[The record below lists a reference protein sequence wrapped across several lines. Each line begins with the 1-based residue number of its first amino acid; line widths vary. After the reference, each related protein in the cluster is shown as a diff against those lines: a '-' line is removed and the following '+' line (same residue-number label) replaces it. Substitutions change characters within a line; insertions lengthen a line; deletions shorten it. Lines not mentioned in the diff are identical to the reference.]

1 MNLFKNLKK
10 VIAWASICIWISI
23 FIILILSS
31 GCSTT
36 KWYHP
41 EHYEWEADD
50 YDFPPHERIEGGW
63 KAIHNYY
70 VIDANADVPDAY
82 FETKSKALTYQKD
95 FAGHHDYVVVKIDK
109 KYNVYNM
116 AKPISLTP

>member
-10 VIAWASICIWISI
+10 VIEDYWIWI
-23 FIILILSS
+23 FVILILSS

-41 EHYEWEADD
+41 EHYEWEAD
-50 YDFPPHERIEGGW
+50 ERLDGGW

-82 FETKSKALTYQKD
+82 FETKSEALTYQKD
-95 FAGHHDYVVVKIDK
+95 FAEHHDYVVVKIDK

-116 AKPISLTP
+116 AKPRKVLDN